1 MMTNNDKEAGTPRD
15 CETENVNSRGAA
27 VWEHQEHDLCKKKNK
42 KKKCLLAIKLI
53 LWINLLNEQERM

>member
-27 VWEHQEHDLCKKKNK
+27 VWVHQEHDLCKKKK
-42 KKKCLLAIKLI
+42 KKKEVFISHKAHIVD
-53 LWINLLNEQERM
+53 

>member
-27 VWEHQEHDLCKKKNK
+27 VWVHQEHDLCKKINK
-42 KKKCLLAIKLI
+42 KKEVFISHKAHIVD
-53 LWINLLNEQERM
+53 